1 MGEINLLLP
10 LEAQLWVNLTK
21 KKMTQ
26 FLGEFDCKLDA
37 KGRMSMPSGLRKQIS
52 PEAKEKFVLNRGFE
66 NCLALYPMDEW
77 QKISAEINQL
87 NMFVKKNREF
97 ARYFYRGAS
106 ELELDAAGRLLL
118 PKRMCEYAGIDKDVI
133 LSAWSN
139 KIEVW
144 SKEKFEAM
152 LNDEPS
158 DFATLAEEVM
168 GKINRGGEHG
178 EVS

>member
-1 MGEINLLLP
+1 
-10 LEAQLWVNLTK
+10 
-21 KKMTQ
+21 MTQ
-26 FLGEFDCKLDA
+26 FLGEYDCKLDA
-37 KGRMSMPSGLRKQIS
+37 KARFSMPSGLRKQIS

-66 NCLALYPMDEW
+66 NCLALYPLNEW

-106 ELELDAAGRLLL
+106 ELELDGAGRLLL
-118 PKRMCEYAGIDKDVI
+118 PKRMCEYAGIDKEII

-139 KIEVW
+139 KIEIW
-144 SKEKFEAM
+144 SKEKFEA
-152 LNDEPS
+152 LLKDEPA
-158 DFATLAEEVM
+158 DFSSLAEDVM
-168 GKINRGGEHG
+168 GKIKQGGASD